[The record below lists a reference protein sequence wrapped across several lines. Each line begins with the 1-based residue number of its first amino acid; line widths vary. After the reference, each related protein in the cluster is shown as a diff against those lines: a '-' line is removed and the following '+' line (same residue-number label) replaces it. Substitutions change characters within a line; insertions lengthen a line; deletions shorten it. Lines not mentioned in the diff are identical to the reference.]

1 MVLGSV
7 SFLFFLKFFFFGSE
21 LQKKTA
27 DVSFTDLTGVIV
39 TWEKKVTGQRMLI
52 IDGIIEGGSIE

>member
-1 MVLGSV
+1 MSFGFRSVFRVL
-7 SFLFFLKFFFFGSE
+7 FGSE

-39 TWEKKVTGQRMLI
+39 TWKKKVTGQRMLI
-52 IDGIIEGGSIE
+52 LGGRIEGGSVE